1 MTSIKNV
8 KKDELIGLHVTVV
21 EAMNSALVGIK
32 GQVIDETKN
41 TLVVKNSKES
51 TLVKDQ
57 VVIETEYNNKKLRVD
72 GKKLTRRPEDRIKER

>member
-8 KKDELIGLHVTVV
+8 VKDELIGLHVTVV
-21 EAMNSALVGIK
+21 EATNPALVGIK

-41 TLVVKNSKES
+41 TLVVKNSKRS